1 MDINRRG
8 FYGTESEQINQIP
21 TENLIEIYLILIFA
35 SLFNSDSQVWAEAAQ
50 GLATVDNTL

>member
-1 MDINRRG
+1 M
-8 FYGTESEQINQIP
+8 EPNQNKLTKSLV
-21 TENLIEIYLILIFA
+21 TENFIEIYWILIFA